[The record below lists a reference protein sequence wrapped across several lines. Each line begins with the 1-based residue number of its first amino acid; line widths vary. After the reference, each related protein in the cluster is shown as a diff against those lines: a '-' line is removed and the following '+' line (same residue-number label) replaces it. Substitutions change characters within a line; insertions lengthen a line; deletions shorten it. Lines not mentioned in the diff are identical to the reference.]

1 MKLSAKSEYACL
13 ALLYLS
19 ENYNKGLYTI
29 ADIAKHKK
37 IPKKFLEQILL
48 ILKRG
53 GYVNSRKGSIG
64 GYKLAK
70 SPDNITVAEIIR
82 LMDGALAP
90 VDSVSKYFYEPS
102 PIEES
107 KELIDLFRGIR
118 DFVSDKL
125 ESTNFSNLLPNSA
138 EVKEV

>member
-13 ALLYLS
+13 ALIYLS
-19 ENYNKGLYTI
+19 ENYNKGLFTI
-29 ADIAKHKK
+29 ADIAEHKK

-48 ILKRG
+48 ILKNG
-53 GYVNSRKGSIG
+53 GYVNSRKGSVG

-70 SPDNITVAEIIR
+70 SPDNISVAEIIR

-102 PIEES
+102 PAEES
-107 KELIDLFRGIR
+107 KELINLFRSIR

-125 ESTNFSNLLPNSA
+125 ESTKFSNLVPDSTEA
-138 EVKEV
+138 KEG

>member
-138 EVKEV
+138 EAKEV

>member
-70 SPDNITVAEIIR
+70 SPDNITAAEIIR

-138 EVKEV
+138 EAKEV

>member
-125 ESTNFSNLLPNSA
+125 ESTNFSNLLPNST